1 VTRAGALSCVALLVT
16 ASRVAGQPSPAPQP
30 SAASAAC
37 QGAVELVRN
46 ATAPADRQAAATA
59 LVTMNLHPRCFSEI
73 LLRGQMQRDAFAR
86 LLKAFESSRTDKHAG
101 SMTGIGGSTNLVAK
115 GTTAKVLSFA
125 AEYGA
130 LTQTVNKQV
139 VTVQGSLDGVPAA
152 LVRQRVL
159 PYCPA
164 GASSPDCLHS
174 GVFETLRRVS
184 YGVSFDTSA
193 GAQQTIGTAAG
204 PPSGTAQPVTFAAE
218 GHSIVA
224 ANVRINVLSTR
235 DVSSSAFQ
243 AAWLKALKTQSSAQ
257 LMSVSAQALLIAL
270 DELLQPILGD
280 PAYRA
285 WQQETISRLA
295 GAAADKIDEIWID
308 RERALA
314 AMIERDHAPLV
325 ERAAEFSRA
334 LTLYQFEQEDLVR
347 SVADTPVLAVQYDLK
362 RSNDQ
367 LATSTVRALFDKGFG
382 TRWSVAANGAVEFYN
397 DDPPASVPGATRV
410 RDAQFGVQVQRDLGT
425 LPLVGAAAI
434 SGTYYFQYQNGPS
447 ILKVTPG
454 APVPGITFTPLPST
468 ASLVFADTGH
478 LHIAQVRLVL
488 GAPSSSARFPL
499 GISYSNRTELIDKSV
514 LRAQFGVSYDFDSLF
529 AR

>member
-1 VTRAGALSCVALLVT
+1 MTRIGALSCVALLMM
-16 ASRVAGQPSPAPQP
+16 APRAAGQPAPPSGPVSPACLAAVDIVR
-30 SAASAAC
+30 SAT
-37 QGAVELVRN
+37 
-46 ATAPADRQAAATA
+46 TADDRQAAATT
-59 LVTMNLHPRCFSEI
+59 LVNMNLHPRCFSEI
-73 LLRGQMQRDAFAR
+73 VLRGQMQRDAFTR

-101 SMTGIGGSTNLVAK
+101 STTGIGGSTNLVAK

-130 LTQTVNKQV
+130 LTQTVNRQV

-159 PYCPA
+159 PYCPTA
-164 GASSPDCLHS
+164 ARSPDCVNR
-174 GVFETLRRVS
+174 GVFDALRRVS

-193 GAQQTIGTAAG
+193 DAQQTIGTAAG
-204 PPSGTAQPVTFAAE
+204 PPSGAAQPVTFEAD

-243 AAWLKALKTQSSAQ
+243 ASWLKAVKAQSSAP
-257 LMSVSAQALLIAL
+257 LLGVSADALLTAVEQLIT
-270 DELLQPILGD
+270 PILND
-280 PAYRA
+280 PDYRR
-285 WQQETISRLA
+285 WQQETVTLVSRA
-295 GAAADKIDEIWID
+295 SAADLDAVWID

-314 AMIERDHAPLV
+314 AVIERVNPALI

-347 SVADTPVLAVQYDLK
+347 SVADTPVLAIQYDLK

>member
-16 ASRVAGQPSPAPQP
+16 ASRVAGQPSPQP
-30 SAASAAC
+30 SAISPAC
-37 QGAVELVRN
+37 QAAVEVVRT
-46 ATAPADRQAAATA
+46 ATAPTDRQAAATA
-59 LVTMNLHPRCFSEI
+59 LVNMNLHPRCFSEI
-73 LLRGQMQRDAFAR
+73 LLRGQLQRDAFAR
-86 LLKAFESSRTDKHAG
+86 FLKAFESSRTDKHAG

-164 GASSPDCLHS
+164 GARSPDCLHS
-174 GVFETLRRVS
+174 GVFEALRRVS

-193 GAQQTIGTAAG
+193 AAQQTTGTPAG
-204 PPSGTAQPVTFAAE
+204 PPSGTAQPVTFNAD

-224 ANVRINVLSTR
+224 ANVRINLLSTR

-243 AAWLKALKTQSSAQ
+243 GAWLKALKTASSAQ

-270 DELLQPILGD
+270 DELLKPILGD
-280 PAYRA
+280 PAYRG
-285 WQQETISRLA
+285 WQQEAITLLA
-295 GAAADKIDEIWID
+295 GAAPDQIDEIWID

-314 AMIERDHAPLV
+314 AVIERVNPSLV
-325 ERAAEFSRA
+325 DRAAEFARA

-347 SVADTPVLAVQYDLK
+347 SIADKPVVALQYDYK
-362 RSNDQ
+362 RPNELLS
-367 LATSTVRALFDKGFG
+367 TSTFRALFDKGFG
-382 TRWSVAANGAVEFYN
+382 TRWSIAANGAVEFYN

-425 LPLVGAAAI
+425 LALVGAAAI

-447 ILKVTPG
+447 ILKVRSA
-454 APVPGITFTPLPST
+454 APLPGITLTELPST

-499 GISYSNRTELIDKSV
+499 AISYSNRTELIDKSV